1 MNNHY
6 QKLIVS
12 ISILLCISKLTADDN
27 PCPIELFVILTNVGQ
42 QETVT
47 ITLEPLGPVWNQ
59 DYELITTGYDPI
71 TISEDE
77 NVTSPTMGCDWIGNP
92 GGYNCVTDLH
102 PDGYGIFPY
111 GYFEVTSSRHS
122 EYFYLDT
129 RDNDYPYSISG
140 YGQNDAAIKDDG
152 THFYRDAGV
161 PDYPDEVNTEI
172 SNGEEVGMWI
182 MWEKEQNPPTPSR
195 DRLQPTDPSNLSIMP
210 FGPFPKH
217 PKLTWTRSEPTDETK
232 YNVWRKEEQSQ
243 WHEIASNLTTN
254 SYLDEEV
261 DIFGMGPQSTF
272 YYKVRAVSGDGT
284 KESNGYSNTESIMGV
299 GPAERINISSQV
311 IPNDFS
317 LTTFPNPFNPTIK
330 IAYTIPKEGKVSL
343 LVYDIVGRGVST
355 LVSEYQLEGNYIM
368 NWDAEDFPSGIYYIR
383 LENAGSGITRKVLLV
398 R

>member
-1 MNNHY
+1 MENIFAHLKRAVLIFVLTLSIISADELAT
-6 QKLIVS
+6 KLEIWVYNYKNSS
-12 ISILLCISKLTADDN
+12 I
-27 PCPIELFVILTNVGQ
+27 
-42 QETVT
+42 T
-47 ITLEPLGPVWNQ
+47 ITDSTFNTTWDNNKNLTSIFQNGSITVEANYHEGPRYKYGFDYVFTSHPHLGDSTV
-59 DYELITTGYDPI
+59 YD
-71 TISEDE
+71 T
-77 NVTSPTMGCDWIGNP
+77 
-92 GGYNCVTDLH
+92 L
-102 PDGYGIFPY
+102 GYGLYKISTIWDT
-111 GYFEVTSSRHS
+111 FER
-122 EYFYLDT
+122 YFYLDI
-129 RDNDYPYSISG
+129 RDGNLPASPVDIKLKFGDGSDQWEYKHGASCNDTAFWHTITNGNIYTIW
-140 YGQNDAAIKDDG
+140 DIWDDCVE
-152 THFYRDAGV
+152 AGWTSDS
-161 PDYPDEVNTEI
+161 PDMSPFQPID
-172 SNGEEVGMWI
+172 
-182 MWEKEQNPPTPSR
+182 PT
-195 DRLQPTDPSNLSIMP
+195 NLSISIA
-210 FGPFPKH
+210 GVYPKH
-217 PKLTWTRSEPTDETK
+217 PLLTWERSEPVESAK